1 MKLSKTHLLA
11 SSVVSTML
19 LLAGCGGGNN
29 ASTAD
34 APKPEAGTTTET
46 KATAPAPEGKINV
59 NLASGAEPESL
70 DPHKS
75 SDSVSF
81 DIIRQMLIGLV
92 GTDKT
97 GATVPSAAES
107 WTNVDEKVWTF
118 KLRNDIKWSNGD
130 ALTAHDF
137 VYSLQRLIN
146 PETGSPYAS
155 YLVDAKVLNAFEI
168 TEGKAKVDALGVKA
182 LDDTTLEITLTEPV
196 PYLPDLLTLPVTYA
210 VNKKAVETH
219 GEKWVEPANY
229 VVSGAYK
236 LKDWVVNSHITIE
249 KNPSYYDAANTKI
262 AEANFIPASGSAAV
276 NRYKVDELDVV
287 GVPPEQIE
295 KLKAEHGDEMHTSPR
310 LCTFYLEYNNAKAPF
325 DDVRVRRALSL
336 VIDRETLVDKV
347 IKRGEKAAYQFTPP
361 AIQGMGDVNIE
372 WKAWDKAKRT
382 EEAKKLLTEAGYSAT
397 NPLKFEILY
406 STSEMGKL
414 ITTATAAM
422 VKEQLGGLAH
432 ADIVNQEWKVSLTT
446 RREGKY
452 NTAFAGWCSDYNE
465 PSTFLN
471 VMRSSNSNN
480 TGKYANPEFDKLLD
494 QTLQPGLSAA
504 DRSKLYH
511 EAELIMDKDAAIAP
525 VYTAVSLRLVKP
537 YLQADT
543 LADPSSNWQIKDWEL
558 R

>member
-130 ALTAHDF
+130 PLTAHDF

-155 YLVDAKVLNAFEI
+155 YLVDAKVLNAFDI

-325 DDVRVRRALSL
+325 DDVHVRRALSL

-382 EEAKKLLTEAGYSAT
+382 EEAKKLLTEAGYSEQ

-471 VMRSSNSNN
+471 VMRSGNSNN

>member
-118 KLRNDIKWSNGD
+118 KLRNDIKWSNGEP
-130 ALTAHDF
+130 LTAHDF

-382 EEAKKLLTEAGYSAT
+382 EEAKKLLTEAGYSEQ

-471 VMRSSNSNN
+471 VMRSGNSNN